1 MQDGSALRSISRR
14 KMDYALLICPMD
26 RRHFLVTLPS
36 LAAARMLLA
45 ADGQTSSRIGLCSFS
60 CHQQWKAVGKEGVE
74 VKFQDV
80 AGFYRYARELGADG
94 VQTSLR
100 STDLAVAKAIRAL
113 VEESGGYYEG
123 DLRLPKSENEL
134 AAFENEVRLAKEAGA
149 TVARAVF
156 TGGRRYEIF
165 KTAAEFRAFHENAA
179 KTLTWIEPILEKHRL
194 KVAFENHKDHRI
206 AELIDLMHGISSE
219 WIGVLVDTGNNLALL
234 EDPDAVVAALAP
246 FALSVHLKDMA
257 VQPHEDGFLLSEVI
271 PGTGMLDL
279 PELIATLKRA
289 NPALVFNLEMATRDP
304 LLVPCLR
311 DDYYTTFPT
320 DYRTRWLDAAME
332 RIRANPPRAAVPA
345 VTGKAVGDVIR
356 EEESNNRA
364 GLDWMRERGV

>member
-1 MQDGSALRSISRR
+1 MQDDSALRSINRR
-14 KMDYALLICPMD
+14 KMDYALLVCPMD
-26 RRHFLVTLPS
+26 RRHFLVTIPS
-36 LAAARMLLA
+36 LAAARTLLA
-45 ADGQTSSRIGLCSFS
+45 ADGRGPSRIGLCSFS
-60 CHQQWKAVGKEGVE
+60 CHQQWKAVAKEGVE
-74 VKFQDV
+74 VKFHDA

-94 VQTSLR
+94 VQTTLR
-100 STDLAVAKAIRAL
+100 STDPVVAKAIRAL
-113 VEESGGYYEG
+113 GEESGGYYEG
-123 DLRLPKSENEL
+123 DLRLPKSESDL
-134 AAFENEVRLAKEAGA
+134 AAFEREVRLAREAGA

-165 KTAAEFRAFHENAA
+165 KTAGEFRSFHENAT
-179 KTLTWIEPILEKHRL
+179 KTLTWIEPILQKHRL

-206 AELIDLMHGISSE
+206 AELIALMHGISSE
-219 WIGVLVDTGNNLALL
+219 WIGVLIDTGNNIALL

-279 PELIATLKRA
+279 PGMIATLKRE

-311 DDYYTTFPT
+311 DDYYVTFPT

-332 RIRANPPRAAVPA
+332 RIRSNPPRAAVPVIA
-345 VTGKAVGDVIR
+345 GKAVGDVIR

-364 GLDWMRERGV
+364 GLEWMRERRV